1 MQKHLSI
8 FFIKIIKKRRV
19 IMKNIFIK
27 LITVFALLIFVL
39 CGINQGGTEAASKS
53 ANQDLLIINKY
64 YNKLAYFHNGHIEV
78 VVPVA
83 TGKTWEKTPVGFFK
97 VVNKI
102 KNRPY
107 YNGNI
112 PGGDSRNPLGKR
124 WLGLNA
130 NGTYG
135 ETYGIH
141 GNNNENSIGKYVS
154 QGCVRMHNADVEKL
168 YDQVQVGTPVAI
180 TYSYKSFV
188 DLTKVYNYKL
198 KDN

>member
-1 MQKHLSI
+1 
-8 FFIKIIKKRRV
+8 
-19 IMKNIFIK
+19 MKNIFIK
-27 LITVFALLIFVL
+27 LITVFVLLISVL
-39 CGINQGGTEAASKS
+39 CGINQGETEAAGKS
-53 ANQDLLIINKY
+53 ANQDLIIINKY
-64 YNKLAYFHNGHIEV
+64 YNKLAYFHNGHIEI

-112 PGGDSRNPLGKR
+112 AGGDSRNPLGKR

-135 ETYGIH
+135 DTYGIH
-141 GNNNENSIGKYVS
+141 GNNDENSIGKYVS
-154 QGCVRMHNADVEKL
+154 QGCARMHNVDIEKL
-168 YDQVQVGTPVAI
+168 YDKVQVGTPVAI

-188 DLTKVYNYKL
+188 DLTKVYNYEL
-198 KDN
+198 KGS